1 MSGVLIWI
9 DQFHGKALPVSWEAM
24 GVGRK
29 IADAKN
35 VPLIAAVFG
44 QAIGEPVKQAFQYG
58 ADNVIKCDD
67 ATLAEFRL
75 EPYVALLDKVVND
88 VQPQYV
94 LSGAS
99 TRGRELLAAAAADL
113 NAALLPDVTELE
125 LEGDNLK
132 ATRPVY
138 AGKVLST
145 AVTAGGGV
153 QFATLRSR
161 AFPAP
166 EPNTGK
172 SGEVQSVSP
181 VLTEDQISTKVEG
194 FEETKGSVNLADA
207 RIIVSGGR
215 GVGGPEGFAPVRELA
230 DVLGGALGASRA
242 TVDAGWIPYA
252 HQVGQTGKT
261 VSPDLYIACGI
272 SGAIQHQAG
281 MRTSKVIVAINKD
294 PDAPIMKLAR
304 YAIIGDLFKVLPALT
319 QAFRTKLGK

>member
-1 MSGVLIWI
+1 MSGVLVWI
-9 DQFHGKALPVSWEAM
+9 DQFHGKALPVSWEAL

-29 IADAKN
+29 IADARK
-35 VPLIAAVFG
+35 VPLMAAVFG
-44 QAIGEPVKQAFQYG
+44 QGIDEPIKQAFQYG
-58 ADNVIKCDD
+58 AEKVIKCDD
-67 ATLAEFRL
+67 ATLADFRL
-75 EPYVALLDKVVND
+75 EPYVALLDKVVDDN
-88 VQPQYV
+88 QPQVV
-94 LSGAS
+94 LGGAS

-113 NAALLPDVTELE
+113 NAGLLPDVTELD
-125 LEGDNLK
+125 LEGDTLK

-145 AVTAGGGV
+145 AVASGSVV

-161 AFPAP
+161 AFTAP
-166 EPNTGK
+166 EPDTGK
-172 SGEVQSVSP
+172 SGEVQTIPP
-181 VLTEDQISTKVEG
+181 VLSEDQIPTKIEG
-194 FEETKGSVNLADA
+194 FEQTKGSVNLADA

-230 DVLGGALGASRA
+230 EVLGGAVGASRA

-261 VSPDLYIACGI
+261 VSPDLYIAAGI

-304 YAIIGDLFKVLPALT
+304 YAIIGDLFKILPALS
-319 QAFRTKLGK
+319 QAFRAKLGK